1 MKIKFN
7 LEIELDEGKIIS
19 LSESEAKALHYKLNE
34 IFGGNSNIYYPSY
47 PVYPSYPTTSC
58 TDGVAR

>member
-7 LEIELDEGKIIS
+7 LEIELDGGKIIS
-19 LSESEAKALHYKLNE
+19 LSEPEAKALHYKLNE

-47 PVYPSYPTTSC
+47 PLYPSYLTVTYTSE
-58 TDGVAR
+58 VER

>member
-7 LEIELDEGKIIS
+7 LEIEIDGGKTIS

-47 PVYPSYPTTSC
+47 PLYPSYLIVTYTSE
-58 TDGVAR
+58 VER